1 MQINTSS
8 IAYFAIGAC
17 VVGMLWALFWPGQ
30 RHRADTAPSNHWELI
45 YVDED
50 GVLLFT
56 LIRVLD
62 IDTEARRLTAWC
74 SRSACQR
81 VFKFSKIVKA
91 VDVQTGTR
99 VHLVQDTRREDAGT
113 GRLLAARP
121 SGRQLGRQEG
131 RQEGA
136 QPAGAH
142 AAAPATPSATPQ
154 RRRSDHV
161 SHRDMAWGGAWLAML
176 TWGHGQA
183 HNR

>member
-1 MQINTSS
+1 MAMHIDTSS

-17 VVGMLWALFWPGQ
+17 VAGILWAVFWPGQ
-30 RHRADTAPSNHWELI
+30 RRRDKTRPSNHWELI

-56 LIRVLD
+56 LIRVLH

-91 VDVQTGTR
+91 VDVQTGAR
-99 VHLVQDTRREDAGT
+99 VHLVQDRRREDAGT
-113 GRLLAARP
+113 GRRQAAR
-121 SGRQLGRQEG
+121 QE
-131 RQEGA
+131 
-136 QPAGAH
+136 
-142 AAAPATPSATPQ
+142 AAPLATPQ
-154 RRRSDHV
+154 RRRSDHA
-161 SHRDMAWGGAWLAML
+161 SHRDMVWCRGWLAML
-176 TWGHGQA
+176 VWGHGQA

>member
-1 MQINTSS
+1 MAMHIDTSS

-17 VVGMLWALFWPGQ
+17 VAGILWAVFWPGQ
-30 RHRADTAPSNHWELI
+30 RRRDKTRPSNHWELI

-56 LIRVLD
+56 LIRVLH
-62 IDTEARRLTAWC
+62 IDTDARRLTAWC
-74 SRSACQR
+74 SRSGRQR

-91 VDVQTGTR
+91 TDVQTGAR
-99 VHLVQDTRREDAGT
+99 VHLSHG
-113 GRLLAARP
+113 LAD
-121 SGRQLGRQEG
+121 Q
-131 RQEGA
+131 
-136 QPAGAH
+136 
-142 AAAPATPSATPQ
+142 APAASRSRVGARDGRDREATPH

-161 SHRDMAWGGAWLAML
+161 SHRDTVWHGGLIGML